1 MTTTLKDMMAAAS
14 AAVPGISPAE
24 AVKLKASAN
33 ALVVDIR
40 DGTEIAASGKVKGA
54 IAVSRGMLE
63 FRAAPDAP
71 THDPA
76 FRTDRPVILYCGS
89 GGRAALAGKTLLE
102 LGFKPRGAVCT
113 SNDQMP
119 SSAMPTSSVTWLPLG
134 VSTAPVSST

>member
-24 AVKLKASAN
+24 AVKLMASAN

-89 GGRAALAGKTLLE
+89 GGRAALAGKTLLD
-102 LGFKPRGAVCT
+102 LGFKDVR
-113 SNDQMP
+113 N
-119 SSAMPTSSVTWLPLG
+119 LG
-134 VSTAPVSST
+134 GFKDWVAAGGEVEKG